1 MGGSGDF
8 GVRVA
13 ALHAMATT
21 LREES
26 TALAQRAR
34 AVDEHAFGV
43 GGDSAGRNYAAQ
55 GRAVHDGFE
64 RVAGCLRQWGTA
76 AAATAD
82 VFDRAAAEYARI
94 DRDRSTALAEVDR

>member
-26 TALAQRAR
+26 TALATRAH

-43 GGDSAGRNYAAQ
+43 DGDSAGRNYAAQ
-55 GRAVHDGFE
+55 GRAVHQGFE
-64 RVAGCLRQWGTA
+64 RIAGCLRQWAGA
-76 AAATAD
+76 ATATAD

-94 DRDRSTALAEVDR
+94 DRSRATDLAEVGR